1 MFWRI
6 RRAVP
11 AWTLVPLGL
20 APILLA
26 LGIWAAL
33 TWGQAEDRVLSPVI
47 LPSPYEV
54 AVSFPSLWFDRA
66 LSRSAIVSLTRV
78 IVGFLVGAGI
88 AVPCG
93 ILMGSFEGARAALRP
108 LTVMFGY
115 LPIPALVPL
124 TMSLFGIDELQK
136 VMFLALAFFIYLLPL
151 VVKAIDDVDSVYLQT
166 AFTLGA
172 TTSQAVRK
180 VLVAIAWPDI
190 YVALR
195 TGFGVGW
202 GYIILAEMVAAEQG
216 LGNIIIISQRRGP
229 REHIYLTL
237 IAIVAIAF
245 VTDRIWAWAGKR
257 LFPYRE
263 MA

>member
-1 MFWRI
+1 MIWRI

-11 AWTLVPLGL
+11 GWMVIPLGL
-20 APILLA
+20 APIA
-26 LGIWAAL
+26 LSIAIWGAL
-33 TWGQAEDRVLSPVI
+33 TWGQAEERVLSPVI

-54 AVSFPSLWFDRA
+54 AVSFPSLWFHRA
-66 LSRSAIVSLTRV
+66 LSRSAMVSLARV
-78 IVGFLVGAGI
+78 VVGFLVGAGI

-93 ILMGSFEGARAALRP
+93 ILMGSFEAVRAALRP

-151 VVKAIDDVDSVYLQT
+151 VVKAVDDVDSVFLQT

-172 TTSQAVRK
+172 TTSQAIRK

-237 IAIVAIAF
+237 VAIVFIAF
-245 VTDRIWAWAGKR
+245 VTDRLWAWAGKR

-263 MA
+263 MS